1 MKPLIITVAGVGA
14 ELTKKHTP
22 HLPITPDE
30 IIASAMG
37 VSQLGAQVFHLHV
50 RDPKGEPTC
59 DPKTLDQ
66 VIQGI
71 RKKTPLIIQ
80 VSTGGDIH
88 DTPDI
93 RLGTLD
99 ASVDM
104 GSLTLG
110 SVNFG
115 DEIFSNPRP
124 LVKQL
129 AQKMLQRKIRP
140 ELEIFEAGMVDESKY
155 LINKGLIVPPFHFN
169 IILGGPGW
177 LAATVENLEFILKK
191 LPAGS
196 SWSAAGIGRFQ
207 KPLLE
212 YAISHGGHVRTGLE
226 DNIYASK
233 GVLAKGNEELVEQVI
248 SSAQKYGRRLA
259 TFEETQQILGVNRTM
274 SC

>member
-1 MKPLIITVAGVGA
+1 MEPLIITVAGVGA

-22 HLPITPDE
+22 HLPVSPDE
-30 IIASAMG
+30 IIASATG
-37 VSQLGAQVFHLHV
+37 VAKLGAQVFHLHV
-50 RDPKGEPTC
+50 RNEKGEPTC
-59 DPKTLDQ
+59 NPQILNQ

-71 RKKTPLIIQ
+71 HQKTSLLIQ
-80 VSTGGDIH
+80 VSTGGSIH

-93 RLGTLD
+93 RLGSLD
-99 ASVDM
+99 AAVDM

-140 ELEIFEAGMVDESKY
+140 ELEIFEAGMVDEAKY
-155 LINKGLIVPPFHFN
+155 LINEGLIAPPFHFN

-191 LPAGS
+191 LPKGS

-212 YAISHGGHVRTGLE
+212 YAVSHGGHVRTGLE

-233 GVLAKGNEELVEQVI
+233 GVLAKGNEELVEQVLEM
-248 SSAQKYGRRLA
+248 AKKHNRQLA
-259 TFEETQQILGVNRTM
+259 TIEETKKILGV
-274 SC
+274 